1 MITSPKRSF
10 TTIAFFA
17 CILFLEACNGNGTNH
32 PVSKDSLTTLA
43 AQQKDGIVISASDT
57 TVTDPKLT
65 FINPDTAG
73 KRTIYLTFDDGPN
86 NATQNVI
93 NIIKQEQVPATFFI
107 VGLHVRVMNA
117 SRKVMPQL
125 RKMPNVVIC
134 NHSYT
139 HAFEGHYETF
149 YREIGKCV
157 NDFERCR
164 DSVHFNNNIT
174 RTPGNNIWRTPKF
187 NQTTYPRY
195 KPVMDSIHNA
205 GFTLFGWDVEWR
217 FKGLALRQTEP
228 QMKKEIDAMFTNHDN
243 RMPNHCVL
251 LMHDIIFMDSKDSTS
266 LVQLLRDIKAD
277 PRYRFDL
284 ATNHP
289 YIKNTQ

>member
-1 MITSPKRSF
+1 MATSPKHL
-10 TTIAFFA
+10 TKTIAFFT
-17 CILFLEACNGNGTNH
+17 CILFLGACNGNGTNRANQ
-32 PVSKDSLTTLA
+32 KDSGVNVA
-43 AQQKDGIVISASDT
+43 AQQKDSIALPAKDT
-57 TVTDPKLT
+57 VVTDPKLT

-86 NATQNVI
+86 NATQNI
-93 NIIKQEQVPATFFI
+93 M
-107 VGLHVRVMNA
+107 HVRVMNA

-139 HAFEGHYETF
+139 HAFEGHYESF
-149 YREIGKCV
+149 YRQIGKCV

-164 DSVHFNNNIT
+164 DSVHFTNNIT

-195 KPVMDSIHNA
+195 KSVMDSIHKA

-251 LMHDIIFMDSKDSTS
+251 LMHDIIFMDKQDSTS

-277 PRYRFDL
+277 PRYRFDV